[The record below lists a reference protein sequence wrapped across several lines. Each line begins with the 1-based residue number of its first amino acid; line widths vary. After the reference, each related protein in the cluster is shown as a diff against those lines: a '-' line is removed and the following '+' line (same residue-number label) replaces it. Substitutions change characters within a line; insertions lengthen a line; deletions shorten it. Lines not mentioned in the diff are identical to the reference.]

1 MTVRELYILLKNLLS
16 GASESPG
23 TEALLILS
31 TITGMT
37 KERVLLSFENQID
50 DELSRQVIES
60 ANLRLN
66 GFPLQYIT
74 KKCYFYGLELC
85 IEEGVFIP
93 RIETETLVDLALEL
107 IDRENLRTV
116 VDIGTGSGAIAIAI
130 ALNSDCEVYATDI
143 NEKAIS
149 IAQKNAQ
156 KLGARINFLR
166 GAFLEPIKPLIHKID
181 LIISNPPY
189 IPTTAVLSKDVMA
202 EPSDALFAGEDGLDF
217 YRRFFSEAESIKKKH
232 VMMEFS
238 FEQKDRLKELC
249 SFGNISFFHDQ
260 FGKIRFFYIKIE

>member
-1 MTVRELYILLKNLLS
+1 MKNILS
-16 GASESPG
+16 SASESPG

-37 KERVLLSFENQID
+37 KERILLSFENKID
-50 DELSRQVIES
+50 DELSKQTLES
-60 ANLRLN
+60 ATLRSN

-74 KKCYFYGLELC
+74 KKCYFYGLEFY

-156 KLGARINFLR
+156 KQGARINFLR
-166 GAFLEPIKPLIHKID
+166 GAFLEPVKPFIHKID

-189 IPTTAVLSKDVMA
+189 IPTTATLPKDVLA
-202 EPSDALFAGEDGLDF
+202 EPHDALFAGEDGLDF
-217 YRRFFSEAESIKKKH
+217 YKQFFKEIEFIKGKH

-238 FEQKDRLKELC
+238 LEQRDQLKELC
-249 SFGNISFFHDQ
+249 YFGNISFFHDQ
-260 FGKIRFFYIKIE
+260 FGKIRFFHIKI